1 MSSQKIAIIAG
12 AGPAGLTAALEL
24 LDKTNIKPIIY
35 ESSRDI
41 GGISK
46 TINYKGNRIDI
57 GGHRF
62 FSKTDKII
70 DWWNQILPFEQIKNS
85 NSLTIK
91 YHNKSNIISPKAV
104 GSYGSKNVMLV
115 RTRKSRIYYKGKF
128 FDYPLALN
136 YQTINNLG
144 LKHLT
149 KASVSYG
156 KSLMTPIKPEVT
168 LEDFFINRFGNNL
181 YQTFFREYTE
191 KVWGVKCSQISA
203 EWGAQRIKG
212 LDIAKVIKHATKK
225 LYSKKDNYKNIETSL
240 IESFLYP
247 KYGPGQLWELVA
259 KKVINLG
266 GQIHLNTSVIGWDGQ
281 KNKIRSIEVLHHL
294 TGRKESKKADY
305 FFSTVAVK
313 DLVKGFTGVKVPHK
327 VSDVAKNLEYRDFIT
342 AGILISK
349 LNYKSKL
356 IENNKLIT
364 DNWIYIQ
371 EPGLKVGRMQ
381 IFNNWSPDLVKN
393 KGSVWL
399 GLEYFANEGDDLWSR
414 TDDEL
419 KQFAVSEL
427 EKLNFATKDNIVDSV
442 VVRVKKAYPGY
453 FGSYKDFGIVREY
466 LDKYQNLFLIGRN
479 GMHRYNNQDH
489 SMLTAIVAVE
499 NIKKGIIT
507 KDNIWGINTEEEYNE
522 VK

>member
-1 MSSQKIAIIAG
+1 M
-12 AGPAGLTAALEL
+12 
-24 LDKTNIKPIIY
+24 
-35 ESSRDI
+35 
-41 GGISK
+41 
-46 TINYKGNRIDI
+46 
-57 GGHRF
+57 
-62 FSKTDKII
+62 
-70 DWWNQILPFEQIKNS
+70 
-85 NSLTIK
+85 
-91 YHNKSNIISPKAV
+91 
-104 GSYGSKNVMLV
+104 
-115 RTRKSRIYYKGKF
+115 
-128 FDYPLALN
+128 
-136 YQTINNLG
+136 
-144 LKHLT
+144 
-149 KASVSYG
+149 
-156 KSLMTPIKPEVT
+156 
-168 LEDFFINRFGNNL
+168 
-181 YQTFFREYTE
+181 
-191 KVWGVKCSQISA
+191 
-203 EWGAQRIKG
+203 
-212 LDIAKVIKHATKK
+212 
-225 LYSKKDNYKNIETSL
+225 

-399 GLEYFANEGDDLWSR
+399 GLE
-414 TDDEL
+414 
-419 KQFAVSEL
+419 
-427 EKLNFATKDNIVDSV
+427 
-442 VVRVKKAYPGY
+442 
-453 FGSYKDFGIVREY
+453 
-466 LDKYQNLFLIGRN
+466 
-479 GMHRYNNQDH
+479 
-489 SMLTAIVAVE
+489 
-499 NIKKGIIT
+499 
-507 KDNIWGINTEEEYNE
+507 
-522 VK
+522 